1 MTTAPTPDEEMPDR
15 LSHMLSKQSQLQRDA
30 YATDLTG
37 PMPDATRMNLIRT
50 NAFALIA
57 EIMEAVDETG
67 WKPWATSNHIRQPA
81 FNGEM
86 VDAWHFFMNLM
97 LVANPGRT
105 PSELAYELYRGYIAK
120 NTKNAERQAEGYDG
134 VSTKC
139 PICGR
144 ALDDEGTPCHRDP
157 GQLPD
162 FIEPRQLAFLGHPAG
177 TKRTKAS
184 GWCGSIPTFYAD
196 GAGPG
201 DFRVLD
207 Q

>member
-1 MTTAPTPDEEMPDR
+1 MTTAPTPDEGMPDR
-15 LSHMLSKQSQLQRDA
+15 LSSMIAHQEKLQREA
-30 YATDLTG
+30 YGSDLTG
-37 PMPDATRMNLIRT
+37 PMPDSIRMNLIRT

-57 EIMEAVDETG
+57 EIIEATDETG

-97 LVANPGRT
+97 LLANPGKA
-105 PSELAYELYRGYIAK
+105 PAELAHVLYAGYMAK
-120 NTKNAERQAEGYDG
+120 REKNIERQRAGYDG

-144 ALDDEGTPCHRDP
+144 ALDDEGTPCHRDANR
-157 GQLPD
+157 LPD
-162 FIEPRQLAFLGHPAG
+162 VIEPRQLAYLGHPAG

-184 GWCGSIPTFYAD
+184 GWCGSIPTLYAD

-207 Q
+207 A